1 MGLNDTLTVT
11 DVTMIIYSR
20 YGDAS
25 MLRMI
30 LVMTR
35 FLSNDCTGCDG
46 DSNRC
51 NGDVTVTVTAVTV
64 IL

>member
-20 YGDAS
+20 YGDVS

-30 LVMTR
+30 LVMSR
-35 FLSNDCTGCDG
+35 FLSNVCNGFDS

>member
-1 MGLNDTLTVT
+1 
-11 DVTMIIYSR
+11 
-20 YGDAS
+20 

-30 LVMTR
+30 LMMNR

>member
-11 DVTMIIYSR
+11 DVTMMIYSR
-20 YGDAS
+20 YGDVS
-25 MLRMI
+25 TLRMI
-30 LVMTR
+30 LVMSR
-35 FLSNDCTGCDG
+35 FLSNDGAGCDG